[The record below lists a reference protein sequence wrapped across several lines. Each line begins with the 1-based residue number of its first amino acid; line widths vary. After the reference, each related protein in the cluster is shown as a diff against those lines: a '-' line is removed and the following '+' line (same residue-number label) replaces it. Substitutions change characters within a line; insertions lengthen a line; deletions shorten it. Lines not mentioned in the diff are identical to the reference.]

1 VALIIAVMV
10 TAPLFAFTSL
20 PPVEVREVVP
30 QEVTEP
36 IDVEVLVNKTVEVEV
51 NVTEE
56 VVLNRTIGVNI
67 TEGGNIFLEPQPA
80 PPLIG
85 SDIILCIDTSG
96 SMEPENML
104 VAKAAITN
112 FIDLLNK
119 SYNAGIS
126 NDRIALVSFHA
137 GGLDWT
143 DHATVHTELGY
154 VSNETHL
161 ELVLNETDLLFG
173 SGGTDIWAGLN
184 QSLDILFNFTRPDP
198 ALKSIFLL
206 TDGLHQSG
214 PWDTEVVN
222 EDYEGFMT
230 LPSNESPYSESPIV
244 VARENDVKIYSI
256 GLFEGAT
263 YGFDENFLMNISLNV
278 THGTFGD
285 FFAGNDTLTLSEG
298 FLQARDS
305 ASGWTLVNSSD
316 MVVLDNSSHNL
327 FSYNVTQEVR
337 RLKWDLNWNNSRFD
351 FNLFAINPNGSV
363 VQITELSTDNMIP
376 VTLGHPK
383 SIIFDY
389 PSLGVWNFN
398 ISIIN
403 ETNPNEPIKSRLSSY
418 EPPIFIESIRR
429 FDATI
434 ENQTLL
440 SDVER
445 DYSVDVKPNPFTNL
459 ISYKILKSTDNETSS
474 NQSVLFLVNV
484 TNKNP
489 LFTYHN
495 ITVYVLGNFTDYNVS
510 MIWTPA
516 SIDALGTGNFTEFL
530 FNLTFNEPA
539 FLQGTIFFKVNCS
552 EGFHDAVAQDVS
564 LDYRITT
571 ENVTIETYIE
581 NQTIMVLENQTTQT
595 IIISQGITTVTRYTY
610 DRQFFDTL
618 KWGGFFVTFGL
629 LFSFLAVYVAAHAY
643 QLRSLAK
650 SFRTRL
656 FPDQTILE
664 LALQKEGISVAPE
677 QLSAVIESTD
687 DLDQFGE
694 NIFSLTGK
702 KLTPED
708 LIRLTSGVSTDQI
721 ISRLSF
727 VTGRSP
733 TEITALLN
741 AAPSVEALIT
751 QLSLDEEL
759 FLDIITRDEQ
769 VLSFQSK
776 ISGLIT
782 PRQREISQIIMN
794 DDLDISRFRSQLKR
808 KSN

>member
-1 VALIIAVMV
+1 
-10 TAPLFAFTSL
+10 
-20 PPVEVREVVP
+20 
-30 QEVTEP
+30 
-36 IDVEVLVNKTVEVEV
+36 
-51 NVTEE
+51 
-56 VVLNRTIGVNI
+56 
-67 TEGGNIFLEPQPA
+67 
-80 PPLIG
+80 
-85 SDIILCIDTSG
+85 
-96 SMEPENML
+96 
-104 VAKAAITN
+104 
-112 FIDLLNK
+112 
-119 SYNAGIS
+119 
-126 NDRIALVSFHA
+126 
-137 GGLDWT
+137 
-143 DHATVHTELGY
+143 
-154 VSNETHL
+154 
-161 ELVLNETDLLFG
+161 
-173 SGGTDIWAGLN
+173 
-184 QSLDILFNFTRPDP
+184 
-198 ALKSIFLL
+198 
-206 TDGLHQSG
+206 
-214 PWDTEVVN
+214 